1 MPSACALDRLRYPV
15 VSKFRAPQNYNNF
28 SKSMHACTIFCT
40 SQCIFQFVRVSQNAT
55 PLPYFL
61 YKGTKNLPHYQPF
74 SPFISAVLLRHTDKP
89 LYFLL
94 SLRGYGW
101 CHSLSNQVPRTF
113 PHLIRSMFRVTVPAN
128 QTPPTLLL

>member
-1 MPSACALDRLRYPV
+1 MPSAVHWTDYTIHAF
-15 VSKFRAPQNYNNF
+15 SKFRAPQIYNNF
-28 SKSMHACTIFCT
+28 LKSMHACTIFCT

-89 LYFLL
+89 LYSLL

-101 CHSLSNQVPRTF
+101 CHSLSNQVPKTF
-113 PHLIRSMFRVTVPAN
+113 PHLIRSMFRVTVPVN